1 MDTEY
6 CENKEKWLAIIYGC
20 GYSTYMLNRYI
31 LYIRQLE
38 EFTET
43 NHRGIY
49 SQQVGLSW
57 VHKTGVLNKIRYRN
71 RIVEMLGDIRTGE
84 PILPGGRYYL
94 TPSIWTCPERHLGLL
109 DGYLTRIGKYGHCE
123 TTIKRVRKSLICF
136 LQYVEG
142 LRIYE
147 LSEIDLSVMNQF
159 ITKALNGYSLSTNK
173 NHLSDIKG
181 FFGYLAELG
190 TIPERNIYYCPSITC
205 IPERVPSILTEGT
218 QEILQNLEE
227 PNSELAAR
235 DNAILLLTYRL
246 GLRRSDAF
254 NLKFSEIDWNNKSIR
269 IVQKKTLVPLEL
281 PLPDDVGD
289 ALSNYICNFRK
300 DVEDHNFVFLTVQAP
315 IRKIK
320 SGASGATAER
330 LHKNYDVRE
339 EFHGLHIF
347 RRTCASKILNF
358 GNTPEMVSAV
368 LGHSNMDSIKH
379 YIALDNDKMQCCTM
393 NISLVGFPE
402 VLNDSIQ

>member
-1 MDTEY
+1 MDAEY
-6 CENKEKWLAIIYGC
+6 CEDKEKLLAIINGC
-20 GYSTYMLNRYI
+20 GYSTYMLDRYI

-38 EFTET
+38 EFTEM

-57 VHKTGVLNKIRYRN
+57 VHKTEILNKIRYRN
-71 RIVEMLGDIRTGE
+71 RIVEMLGDIRTGK

-94 TPSIWTCPERHLGLL
+94 TPSIWICPEKYLGSLN
-109 DGYLTRIGKYGHCE
+109 GYLTRIKKYGNCE
-123 TTIKRVRKSLICF
+123 TTIKRVRKTLIYF
-136 LQYVEG
+136 LRYVEG
-142 LRIYE
+142 LGNYE
-147 LSEIDLSVMNQF
+147 LSDIDLSFMNQF
-159 ITKALNGYSLSTNK
+159 VTDALNGYSLGTKK
-173 NHLSDIKG
+173 NHLSDIRG

-190 TIPERNIYYCPSITC
+190 IIPERNIYYCPSITC
-205 IPERVPSILTEGT
+205 IPERVPSILTEKT

-235 DNAILLLTYRL
+235 DKAILLLTYRL

-254 NLKFSEIDWNNKSIR
+254 NLKFSEIDWSNKKIR

-300 DVEDHNFVFLTVQAP
+300 DVEDQCFVFLTVKPP
-315 IRKIK
+315 IRRIK
-320 SGASGATAER
+320 PGGGGATADR
-330 LHKNYDVRE
+330 LHENYDVQE
-339 EFHGLHIF
+339 EFHGLHIL

-358 GNTPEMVSAV
+358 GNTPEMVATV
-368 LGHSNMDSIKH
+368 LGHSNMDSLKH
-379 YIALDNDKMQCCTM
+379 YIALDNDKMQCCAM
-393 NISLVGFPE
+393 SISLVGFPE
-402 VLNDSIQ
+402 VLND